1 MDRDQSRLHWLGFG
15 LVLLV
20 TQAVYLQT
28 MTISCPF
35 WDSGEFIA
43 TSYILG
49 IPHPPGTPLY
59 VLIGRFFSLLPLFPE
74 IATRVNWLSALA
86 SSLTAAFTYLAVVE
100 LWWRARRREAGGL
113 AGSEGGSA
121 AGPGRAAAVAGVEL
135 DAARAGVARG
145 SWRRAVGAL
154 PGEWPGVVAGVVA
167 GLFTAFGRTFWDN
180 AIEAEVYA
188 LSSLIMA
195 LSAWLI
201 LKWGRWEGDRRGK
214 NGLFVLLYYLICLSM
229 GIHLGTFLVLPGII
243 LFALLVDRGSF
254 GEGRGSAWFV
264 AGLVLLLHPG
274 MLPTLGLKVWGPLVG
289 LVLLSGLL
297 FGGKWPAV
305 GRRGVL
311 LACLVMALVGI
322 STHFYLMIRAGQN
335 PAINEADPQT
345 WDALWKVL
353 TRDQYKPANPFVER
367 QAPWSVQLTKH
378 FWEYARDQYAL
389 GLRPR
394 WVGWYLPYLLGL
406 FGLWGQWRRDRQGF
420 ALTGVSY
427 LIMSLGL
434 VFYLNFKTDEV
445 RPRDYFFVAS
455 YQFFAMWI
463 GLGAAWLVS
472 WLRRTPAAGP
482 GSSRSLAWAGGLL
495 LCALPL
501 LTCRH
506 YWFEHDRTE
515 FFVARD
521 FAANMLEPLKPDAI
535 LFTNGDN
542 DTFPLW
548 YLQQVEKVRKDVTVA
563 NLSLLN
569 TEWYLRQLRDF
580 APKVD
585 LGWSDGEI
593 ARLRP
598 YLDARTQRAVY
609 LKDMAVHRAIEREY
623 GRRPIYFAATVP
635 DLMGLEDRLV
645 MQGVAFELGAPGAGA
660 GGGIDADLT
669 IRLARDT
676 YRFRGLLKPDGT
688 SDESVYKDE
697 NTRRL
702 TQNYAAGLVRAA
714 QVKLEE
720 GDVESAE
727 TAMRL
732 AGNLTPWSK
741 PIQQSLAILLLRLQ
755 RYDDAEA
762 LLGEMVGRGVEDSR
776 IYRLYGR
783 ALEGQD
789 RMGEAETAYRR
800 ALEVDPQ
807 NAEVL
812 MDLASFLWQIAGRT
826 DAATELL
833 RDWDRRYPGDR
844 RIQTALRELATA
856 AATESET
863 GPGSAPG
870 AGPGA
875 VPGAAPGS
883 APGPAPGPGPGAA
896 PGDASD
902 KRPEAVAPEEDA
914 AKRPQGGP

>member
-1 MDRDQSRLHWLGFG
+1 
-15 LVLLV
+15 
-20 TQAVYLQT
+20 
-28 MTISCPF
+28 
-35 WDSGEFIA
+35 
-43 TSYILG
+43 
-49 IPHPPGTPLY
+49 
-59 VLIGRFFSLLPLFPE
+59 
-74 IATRVNWLSALA
+74 
-86 SSLTAAFTYLAVVE
+86 
-100 LWWRARRREAGGL
+100 
-113 AGSEGGSA
+113 
-121 AGPGRAAAVAGVEL
+121 
-135 DAARAGVARG
+135 
-145 SWRRAVGAL
+145 
-154 PGEWPGVVAGVVA
+154 VA

-445 RPRDYFFVAS
+445 RPRDYYFFVAS

-472 WLRRTPAAGP
+472 WLRRAPAAGP

-580 APKVD
+580 APKID
-585 LGWSDGEI
+585 LAWSDDQMNEVEFFSSAMAGYRMRMVSREQMMRYLEEAGLRKYVRTLDEPLLAKDI
-593 ARLRP
+593 AV
-598 YLDARTQRAVY
+598 ARIV
-609 LKDMAVHRAIEREY
+609 EREY
-623 GRRPIYFAATVP
+623 GKRPIYLALTVP
-635 DLMGLEDRLV
+635 DQMGLQNRLV
-645 MQGVAFELGAPGAGA
+645 QRGIVFELEDPAPQTERL
-660 GGGIDADLT
+660 DAAETVRLLT
-669 IRLARDT
+669 EV
-676 YRFRGLLKPDGT
+676 YRYRGLLSADGRHDY
-688 SDESVYKDE
+688 SIYKDE
-697 NTRRL
+697 NASRL
-702 TQNYAAGLVRAA
+702 VQNYSAAAIGAA
-714 QVKLEE
+714 QELRAQGDSQQAERMIRMGLE
-720 GDVESAE
+720 
-727 TAMRL
+727 
-732 AGNLTPWSK
+732 LTPGSL
-741 PIQQSLAILLLRLQ
+741 PVLYSLAILRIDDENWTGAEEVLLQLLDRGVADSRLH
-755 RYDDAEA
+755 R
-762 LLGEMVGRGVEDSR
+762 LLGRT
-776 IYRLYGR
+776 Y
-783 ALEGQD
+783 EGQNRLD
-789 RMGEAETAYRR
+789 EAAAAYRR
-800 ALEVDPQ
+800 SL
-807 NAEVL
+807 
-812 MDLASFLWQIAGRT
+812 DLAPDSFDAMRDLFSLHWTVRRDKAAG
-826 DAATELL
+826 L
-833 RDWDRRYPGDR
+833 RVLDEW
-844 RIQTALRELATA
+844 LATHPDDRMVREA
-856 AATESET
+856 RRAY
-863 GPGSAPG
+863 
-870 AGPGA
+870 
-875 VPGAAPGS
+875 
-883 APGPAPGPGPGAA
+883 
-896 PGDASD
+896 GDSLGL
-902 KRPEAVAPEEDA
+902 PSGQP
-914 AKRPQGGP
+914 